1 MRSVLLLQS
10 VQAML
15 PVWAVLFGSSDL
27 VRNTRGNP
35 SGPAGTMVRRLQ
47 PLASAGST
55 TTGAPSSEWPKVQ
68 SSRPDPLEQAACP
81 ARRSLPGRRP
91 LGPPAQASQLG
102 CRPVEMPIRGFCP
115 FTGHRVRATMTMASA
130 RNTFDGAI
138 RARAWAV
145 PQRGIAGCAAAW
157 ERKEMAMI
165 GDNTWLPKGG
175 LAPPPAA
182 LVARAVSDP
191 GRRLDQI
198 APLIHELVAWDLV
211 RRTESGAFVLKDDI
225 QQRLQELAALQPTAV
240 AQVFVGR
247 PCQRCGAVGVTR
259 LVDGTRICAECQAVP
274 ESAPEPV
281 DAPPAQSGR
290 GRPGNRLRRYRKA
303 G

>member
-1 MRSVLLLQS
+1 
-10 VQAML
+10 
-15 PVWAVLFGSSDL
+15 
-27 VRNTRGNP
+27 
-35 SGPAGTMVRRLQ
+35 
-47 PLASAGST
+47 
-55 TTGAPSSEWPKVQ
+55 
-68 SSRPDPLEQAACP
+68 
-81 ARRSLPGRRP
+81 
-91 LGPPAQASQLG
+91 
-102 CRPVEMPIRGFCP
+102 
-115 FTGHRVRATMTMASA
+115 MTMASA

-138 RARAWAV
+138 GARAWAV

-259 LVDGTRICAECQAVP
+259 LVDGARICAECQAVP

-281 DAPPAQSGR
+281 EAPPAQSGR